1 MIFTFTYMPRW
12 FNMESLE
19 FLEWHLVLSHACHM
33 WTPIGDHMC
42 EFLPCITFLSLC
54 STSNLVPINMVLSLT
69 FLARA
74 LFLWMQVIGSVE
86 DFYIMKP
93 FSVHR
98 ILPFQQSDKHFHNAF
113 FLSMSGLSIWRKC
126 QIRHCNIFYS
136 GIKKCRISTKQK
148 GALQR
153 HHYS

>member
-1 MIFTFTYMPRW
+1 
-12 FNMESLE
+12 
-19 FLEWHLVLSHACHM
+19 
-33 WTPIGDHMC
+33 MC

-54 STSNLVPINMVLSLT
+54 SASNLVPISMVLSLT

-98 ILPFQQSDKHFHNAF
+98 ILSFQQSDKHFHNAF
-113 FLSMSGLSIWRKC
+113 FFKYEWFKYMKKMSNKTL
-126 QIRHCNIFYS
+126 
-136 GIKKCRISTKQK
+136 
-148 GALQR
+148 
-153 HHYS
+153 